1 MRITAVRV
9 DNFKGA
15 RHVEI
20 HPGERG
26 LLIIG
31 GLNEAGKS
39 STLDAITWAFGGGKV
54 RPKDPV
60 HHGAEEAVVEVDVQ
74 DGDTPITIRR
84 RYKASTGKEQ
94 VVIETGDGL
103 RQHSPQTWL
112 TRVIG
117 ERFLD
122 PLAFTRQDDKA
133 QRAMLLRV
141 LGVGDELD
149 RLEADRADL
158 YMERR
163 VVNRDLKAARS
174 TAATIG
180 TEPAIPAAVDVS
192 AIQADRYAAEKQ
204 AGDITAADQLAHQAE
219 DALDESHREVKRLR
233 EQLEDAQKRLGI
245 RHQAVDASRK
255 VRADLPTPQD
265 TFILDDQLAAAAEA
279 NRAHVVATEAHR
291 QWSTVTARAAELE
304 ATTLSLTER
313 IDGMDK
319 AKAGLVTSAALPVEG
334 LGVTSDAVTYNGV
347 RLDQCSSSARLRVSL
362 AIAEALRPELRA
374 IWLQGGQDLDDGG
387 LKIVEDFADAHDLL
401 VILERVGTGDF
412 GAVIIENGEVKQ

>member
-1 MRITAVRV
+1 
-9 DNFKGA
+9 
-15 RHVEI
+15 
-20 HPGERG
+20 
-26 LLIIG
+26 
-31 GLNEAGKS
+31 
-39 STLDAITWAFGGGKV
+39 
-54 RPKDPV
+54 
-60 HHGAEEAVVEVDVQ
+60 
-74 DGDTPITIRR
+74 
-84 RYKASTGKEQ
+84 
-94 VVIETGDGL
+94 
-103 RQHSPQTWL
+103 
-112 TRVIG
+112 
-117 ERFLD
+117 
-122 PLAFTRQDDKA
+122 
-133 QRAMLLRV
+133 MLLRV